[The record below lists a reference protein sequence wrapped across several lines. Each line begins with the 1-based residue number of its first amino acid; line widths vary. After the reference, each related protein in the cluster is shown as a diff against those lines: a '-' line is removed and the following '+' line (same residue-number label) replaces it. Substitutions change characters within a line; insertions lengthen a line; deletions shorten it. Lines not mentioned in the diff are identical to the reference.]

1 MEPFVALI
9 TDGRLVRY
17 IREREYYEP
26 LAPQKTFPGNA
37 IKRILSD
44 EEIDSVVFLGKPF
57 LYMENMILIH
67 CCLFP
72 RSFSTFKR
80 DISDYFKKILAI
92 PGFIYETQKDARP
105 PATELCRY
113 PVYYIRTDDALAH
126 NAEADIKALIITC
139 LTDIFEGSSFC
150 CFEKKAGNLK
160 LVKETNILNSFSN
173 LLKIYN
179 ETKQQVDLG
188 QIVETSEKKL
198 FRFKKR
204 YCTIRG
210 NSFAIESRY
219 LSPDDNFE
227 KPNDQLMLNI
237 FSELMLPFEKEYRQI
252 VFITDCPVPSN
263 IVGTHTNII
272 FTQVDQHHKL
282 VSTCKYFFQKIDK
295 MNLISWLTQPREKEQ
310 RLSL

>member
-1 MEPFVALI
+1 MRALTLSYNIMEPFAALI
-9 TDGRLVRY
+9 TNRRLVRY

-26 LAPQKTFPGNA
+26 LAPHKMFPENA

-44 EEIDSVVFLGKPF
+44 EEVDSVVFLGKPF

-67 CCLFP
+67 SCLFP
-72 RSFSTFKR
+72 RSFGTFQR
-80 DISDYFKKILAI
+80 DTSDYFKKILAI
-92 PGFIYETQKDARP
+92 PRFIYEIQKDARP
-105 PATELCRY
+105 SVTELCRY
-113 PVYYIRTDDALAH
+113 PVYYLRIDDALAH
-126 NAEADIKALIITC
+126 NAEADMEALIITC

-198 FRFKKR
+198 FRFKNR
-204 YCTIRG
+204 YCTVRD
-210 NSFAIESRY
+210 NSFAVKSKY
-219 LSPDDNFE
+219 LSPDNNFK

-252 VFITDCPVPSN
+252 VFIVDCPVPSN
-263 IVGTHTNII
+263 IVGAYTNII
-272 FTQVDQHHKL
+272 FTRVDQHHKL
-282 VSTCKYFFQKIDK
+282 DSACKYFFQKIDK
-295 MNLISWLTQPREKEQ
+295 ANQIS
-310 RLSL
+310 